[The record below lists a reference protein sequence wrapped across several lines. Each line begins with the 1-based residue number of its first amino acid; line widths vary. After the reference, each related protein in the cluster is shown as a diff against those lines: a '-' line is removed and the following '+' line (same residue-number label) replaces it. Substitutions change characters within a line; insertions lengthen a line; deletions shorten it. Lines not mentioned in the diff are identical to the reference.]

1 MNKGIAHVQVQQAQD
16 RFRTHMQVAAQV
28 RWFSAAPCLV
38 PESSTSTWSCHGT
51 TAFHSLICIGFHPTA
66 SEEDG

>member
-38 PESSTSTWSCHGT
+38 PESSTSIGPGLV
-51 TAFHSLICIGFHPTA
+51 TAPQPSIA
-66 SEEDG
+66 